1 MDEPYD
7 ADDERLEQRQGAA
20 LYPLGRALRS
30 TYDADNHET
39 LSAEVTALMINLSRV
54 PYEPC
59 AKAPVAVAAAQPE
72 RAERVVRSLRSR
84 VFTLFGG

>member
-7 ADDERLEQRQGAA
+7 ADDEGLKQRQGAA

-30 TYDADNHET
+30 TYDADNHATLNAET
-39 LSAEVTALMINLSRV
+39 TALMLDLARV

-59 AKAPVAVAAAQPE
+59 AKETPPPPAQPE
-72 RAERVVRSLRSR
+72 PRSLMAR
-84 VFTLFGG
+84 VRTLLTR

>member
-1 MDEPYD
+1 MEKPYD
-7 ADDERLEQRQGAA
+7 ADDERLEQSQGAA

-54 PYEPC
+54 PYEPY
-59 AKAPVAVAAAQPE
+59 ATTPSSMDAAPVPVRP
-72 RAERVVRSLRSR
+72 VRSLRAR
-84 VFTLFGG
+84 VMTLLGG